1 MHSLGAEKCDNCD
14 CSQFRL
20 DRSRA
25 LGTTKELTVIDDEA
39 PDPSQ
44 TLDSKVADKDRGSVI
59 VGIEQHEFVGSGDF
73 CIGILGYAPT
83 SPMHNTV
90 CNLPRTANI
99 HKTINSKSSLKDSGE
114 RLEFG
119 SGMVRDVEYDKPG
132 FHFLIPKDIPFDAQM
147 LTRVARHLREGAKKY
162 TPRNWEKGNTDEEAE
177 RARESA
183 LRHMMQWV
191 MGETDEDHAAAVII
205 NVLFAETMQYK
216 ANNTKET
223 G

>member
-1 MHSLGAEKCDNCD
+1 
-14 CSQFRL
+14 L
-20 DRSRA
+20 DLA
-25 LGTTKELTVIDDEA
+25 WCVMLNTTNQA
-39 PDPSQ
+39 
-44 TLDSKVADKDRGSVI
+44 
-59 VGIEQHEFVGSGDF
+59 
-73 CIGILGYAPT
+73 
-83 SPMHNTV
+83 
-90 CNLPRTANI
+90 
-99 HKTINSKSSLKDSGE
+99 
-114 RLEFG
+114 
-119 SGMVRDVEYDKPG
+119 

-183 LRHMMQWV
+183 LRHMMQWI